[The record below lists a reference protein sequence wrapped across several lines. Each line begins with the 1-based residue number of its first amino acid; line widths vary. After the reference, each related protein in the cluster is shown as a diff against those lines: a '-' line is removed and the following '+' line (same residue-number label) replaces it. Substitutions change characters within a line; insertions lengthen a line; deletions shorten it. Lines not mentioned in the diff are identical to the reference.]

1 MGSLSERLD
10 ERMQAGQAQAEQIR
24 GQVAALTARLGE
36 VEADLER
43 LRVARTVF
51 DELLAAGVID
61 DPVAADPDGPVAV
74 EPASGGRWP
83 QAVPPWVPGLDTS
96 RMPQVYR
103 DVLEVMDDVGEPVT
117 SRHLCKATGGG
128 TEPRHT
134 EAMRGKLNRLVER
147 GWCVSPEPGRYTL
160 APGVRGRTG

>member
-10 ERMQAGQAQAEQIR
+10 ERMQAGQAEAEQIR
-24 GQVAALTARLGE
+24 GQVAALTARLAE
-36 VEADLER
+36 VEAGLER
-43 LRVARTVF
+43 LRTARTVF
-51 DELLAAGVID
+51 DELLAVGVID
-61 DPVAADPDGPVAV
+61 DPVAADPDALVAV
-74 EPASGGRWP
+74 LPASGGRWP
-83 QAVPPWVPGLDTS
+83 QAVPPWAPGLDTG

-117 SRHLCKATGGG
+117 SRHLCKATGIG

-147 GWCVSPEPGRYTL
+147 GWCVSPEAGRYTL